1 MIRVLPL
8 LALVIACDPPTDTGP
23 VDDTAPVS
31 TRTTPPDSYIPDDP
45 ARMVAIGDVHGDLE
59 ATREALRMAGAID
72 EADSWIGGELVVVQT
87 GDQLDRGPDDR
98 AVLDLFE
105 ALADQAFEAGGA
117 VYALWGNHEVMNVE
131 LDLRYIHDD
140 AWAHFDDVEYDPEDS
155 ELAGYTEDQRGRVAA
170 FRPGGPYANI
180 LAGRNGAMVV
190 GSTAFV
196 HGGLLPDHA
205 EYGIETF
212 NAEVQGWM
220 RGETSET
227 GLILESESPV
237 WARTY
242 SDDPGI
248 MECAQLDE
256 ALATLGAERMVVG
269 HTIQDEINPACDG
282 KIWRIDVGMS
292 EHYGGSPAVLEITPD
307 GFSVID

>member
-8 LALVIACDPPTDTGP
+8 LTLVIACDPPADTGP
-23 VDDTAPVS
+23 VDDTALVS
-31 TRTTPPDSYIPDDP
+31 TRAAPPDTFIPDAP

-59 ATREALRMAGAID
+59 ATREALRLAGAID
-72 EADSWIGGELVVVQT
+72 DADTWIGGDLVVMQT
-87 GDQLDRGPDDR
+87 GDQIDRGPDDR

-117 VYALWGNHEVMNVE
+117 VYSLWGNHEVMNVE

-140 AWAHFDDVEYDPEDS
+140 GWAAFDDIEYDPEDS
-155 ELAGYTEDQRGRVAA
+155 EIAGYTEDQRGRVAA
-170 FRPGGPYANI
+170 LRPGGPYASI

-196 HGGLLPDHA
+196 HGGILPDHA
-205 EYGIETF
+205 TYGIETF

-248 MECAQLDE
+248 MECAQLEE
-256 ALATLGAERMVVG
+256 ALATLSADRMVVG